1 MRIGKITENALKRS
15 VLKQIRT
22 EYKGIESAAVGSDC
36 AFSNDKRAFS
46 AICPVTA
53 DISNP
58 GFYAV
63 IKAANSLI
71 AQGIQPDH
79 VTLSILLPADAEEKT
94 LKTIVSDAIEAA
106 RICETTYAGGHTE
119 VTEAVNRAIV
129 TATAVGYER
138 TVASKEEGSE
148 AVVGKAGKKADLE
161 HGVSPKPRAGQD
173 LVITKWIALE
183 GTAMLAKEKQ
193 SELVTR
199 YPAPFIDGAAD
210 FRDFLDIRKE
220 AQVIAQLTSKATS
233 GQNLDADTATGT
245 GGISVHDLS
254 SGGVYAAL
262 WEMAERAGCGLRV
275 DLKSIPVKQE
285 TIEICEFFEVNPYQL
300 ISGGSLLIACDDGE
314 KLVESLEEAGIHAA
328 VIGSLKEGNDRII
341 VNDDEER
348 FLELPQADEIHKVL

>member
-36 AFSNDKRAFS
+36 AFSNEKRAFS

-119 VTEAVNRAIV
+119 VTEAVNRAII

-138 TVASKEEGSE
+138 TVALKEEGSE

-161 HGVSPKPRAGQD
+161 HGVSTKPRAGQD

-183 GTAMLAKEKQ
+183 GTAMLAKEKK

-210 FRDFLDIRKE
+210 FKDLLDIRKE
-220 AQVIAQLTSKATS
+220 AQVTS
-233 GQNLDADTATGT
+233 GL
-245 GGISVHDLS
+245 SVHDLS
-254 SGGVYAAL
+254 SGGAFAAL

-328 VIGSLKEGNDRII
+328 VIGSLKEGKDRII

>member
-53 DISNP
+53 DISDP

-79 VTLSILLPADAEEKT
+79 VTLSILLPEDAEEKT
-94 LKTIVSDAIEAA
+94 LKTIVGDAIEAA

-119 VTEAVNRAIV
+119 VTTAVNRAIV
-129 TATAVGYER
+129 TATAVGAKR
-138 TVASKEEGSE
+138 LDV
-148 AVVGKAGKKADLE
+148 
-161 HGVSPKPRAGQD
+161 VSPKPRAGQS

-183 GTAMLAKEKQ
+183 GTAMLAKEKK

-220 AQVIAQLTSKATS
+220 AKVIAQLTEKVTR

-245 GGISVHDLS
+245 GDISVHDLS

-314 KLVESLEEAGIHAA
+314 RLVESLEEAGIHAA
-328 VIGSLKEGNDRII
+328 VIGSLKEGKDRII